1 MTVPN
6 CETEL
11 FDKTGVDVVALFAI
25 VLNAY
30 IFEVLLLNNGL

>member
-11 FDKTGVDVVALFAI
+11 FVKTAVVVVALF
-25 VLNAY
+25 
-30 IFEVLLLNNGL
+30 ETLLFLNNGL